1 MSLKLF
7 DYGNS
12 FESVLTLSLLPS
24 GTKYKIWYIVCYLL
38 VNDTYGQIQT
48 SIRNTI
54 HNNNQYSGSNYNSDF
69 GKWRT

>member
-24 GTKYKIWYIVCYLL
+24 GI
-38 VNDTYGQIQT
+38 
-48 SIRNTI
+48 SIRFDI
-54 HNNNQYSGSNYNSDF
+54 
-69 GKWRT
+69 